1 MFRIVHGSLA
11 AGVVSSAAVLM
22 MGTERV
28 ALQATEM
35 ANLLGGGGGGEF
47 ACGLLAGV
55 SFGLAMSTFFGC
67 GPCGL
72 ASLIGSGI
80 HLVAC

>member
-1 MFRIVHGSLA
+1 MFRIVQGSLA
-11 AGVVSSAAVLM
+11 AGVMSSAAVLM

-35 ANLLGGGGGGEF
+35 ASLLGGAGGGEF
-47 ACGLLAGV
+47 FCGLLAGA
-55 SFGLAMSTFFGC
+55 SFGLALSTFFGC

-72 ASLIGSGI
+72 AALIGSGL